1 MMEVWWLF
9 SQARI
14 YQCLYNTQR
23 NLIENIMEQSFLN
36 WIFTAFGAAIGWVLK
51 VIWDAISDLK
61 QDMKALNKEVNE
73 DFVRK
78 EDYRVDI
85 AEMKQM
91 LNRIFDKLDNKVDK

>member
-1 MMEVWWLF
+1 
-9 SQARI
+9 
-14 YQCLYNTQR
+14 
-23 NLIENIMEQSFLN
+23 MEQSFLN
-36 WIFTAFGAAIGWVLK
+36 WLFTAFGATMGWVLK
-51 VIWDAISDLK
+51 IIWDAIGDLK
-61 QDMKALNKEVNE
+61 KDMKALNKEVNE